1 MNKLYV
7 LVFATLLFIASD
19 ALAAGSLTNKD
30 LAGTWKIADVKITS
44 SLTGEKSGNVESCYF
59 YDLYKAKLGL
69 VFTADGKI
77 DYSNYGNPVQ
87 GRYEIA
93 ENLIYFFT
101 EQAGNE
107 KSEKVEF
114 TISLNGQALTL
125 SKVSPSITE
134 TYTFTK

>member
-1 MNKLYV
+1 MNKLYI
-7 LVFATLLFIASD
+7 LVFATLLFITSN
-19 ALAAGSLTNKD
+19 ALAAGPLTNKD
-30 LAGTWKIADVKITS
+30 LAGTWKIAEVKITS
-44 SLTGEKSGNVESCYF
+44 SLTGEKSVNIEDCYF

-93 ENLIYFFT
+93 ENLIYFFM
-101 EQAGNE
+101 EQTGNE

-134 TYTFTK
+134 TFTFTK

>member
-1 MNKLYV
+1 MNKLHV
-7 LVFATLLFIASD
+7 LVIATLLFISSD

-44 SLTGEKSGNVESCYF
+44 SLTGEKSGKIENCYF

-101 EQAGNE
+101 DQAGNE